1 MYILRVISF
10 FVENGTLEASQCI
23 YDIMFLQFCL
33 SLLECHL
40 QIYNCQ
46 HAISIAERD
55 NWDN

>member
-10 FVENGTLEASQCI
+10 FVENWTLEASQCI

-55 NWDN
+55 N